1 MVLMFWLTNK
11 KPFYIISTFTKI
23 IQEGNFWSINRV
35 LRFVWEHPHQQA
47 SQSETFCRRG
57 LALIK
62 RCANFGQG
70 LDGLLLISC
79 PAVWPFLSILD
90 AERPSPRSCPN
101 SKSCVLFCC
110 KNWANVYWTITQIM
124 TLPLSCIW
132 PHSTFYPHRNP
143 VSLESTNLGCFL

>member
-70 LDGLLLISC
+70 LDGLLRISC

-110 KNWANVYWTITQIM
+110 KTGQMFTEQ
-124 TLPLSCIW
+124 LPRLWPCPYPVFGHT
-132 PHSTFYPHRNP
+132 PHSIHIGTPSH
-143 VSLESTNLGCFL
+143 